1 MGRKVNPIGFR
12 LGIVSDW
19 ESKWYRGAQLH
30 RAAARG
36 HADPQADHGRAARG
50 PASPGSSSSASANK
64 VDVTL
69 HTSKPGIV
77 IGKQG
82 ANVER
87 IRQMLEKAVGKKVH
101 LKIEE
106 IKVPEIDARLIAESI
121 AEQIGRRVAYRRA
134 MKHAVQQAMRRGA
147 KGVKIRLGG
156 RLGGAEMSRTVTE
169 KDGRVPLHTLR
180 ADIDY
185 GVVHAHTTYG
195 RIGVKVWVYKRR
207 RHAGAGAGDRG
218 DADRRS
224 GARSA
229 GRLGSAGGSRR
240 DERGGAY
247 RHVDAEA
254 DEVPQDDAGPDDGQG
269 VPRLRRRL
277 RRVRPAGAR
286 SRPGSPAARSRRP
299 AARSRTISSAAAR
312 SGSGSSRTSR

>member
-1 MGRKVNPIGFR
+1 MGRKVNPVGFR

-19 ESKWYRGAQLH
+19 ESKWFAERNYTEQLQEDIKIRELVMRELQ
-30 RAAARG
+30 RAGISKVELER
-36 HADPQADHGRAARG
+36 
-50 PASPGSSSSASANK
+50 SANK

-82 ANVER
+82 SNVER
-87 IRQMLEKAVGKKVH
+87 IRQLLEKEVGKKVH
-101 LKIEE
+101 LRIEE
-106 IKVPEIDARLIAESI
+106 IKVPEIDAKLIAESI

-169 KDGRVPLHTLR
+169 MDGRVPLHTLR

-195 RIGVKVWVYKRR
+195 RIGVKVWVYK
-207 RHAGAGAGDRG
+207 GEVMPTRG
-218 DADRRS
+218 EVTEAS
-224 GARSA
+224 
-229 GRLGSAGGSRR
+229 LT
-240 DERGGAY
+240 
-247 RHVDAEA
+247 AELA
-254 DEVPQDDAGPDDGQG
+254 N
-269 VPRLRRRL
+269 
-277 RRVRPAGAR
+277 
-286 SRPGSPAARSRRP
+286 
-299 AARSRTISSAAAR
+299 SAAD
-312 SGSGSSRTSR
+312 

>member
-19 ESKWYRGAQLH
+19 ESKWFAERNYTEQLQEDIKIRELIMKELQ
-30 RAAARG
+30 RAGISKVELER
-36 HADPQADHGRAARG
+36 
-50 PASPGSSSSASANK
+50 SANK

-82 ANVER
+82 SNVER
-87 IRQMLEKAVGKKVH
+87 IRQLLEKQVGKKVH

-106 IKVPEIDARLIAESI
+106 IKVPEIDAKLIAESI
-121 AEQIGRRVAYRRA
+121 AEQIGRRVEYRRA

-169 KDGRVPLHTLR
+169 MDGRVPLHTLR

-195 RIGVKVWVYKRR
+195 RIGVKVWVYK
-207 RHAGAGAGDRG
+207 GEVMPTRG
-218 DADRRS
+218 EVTEAS
-224 GARSA
+224 
-229 GRLGSAGGSRR
+229 LT
-240 DERGGAY
+240 
-247 RHVDAEA
+247 AELA
-254 DEVPQDDAGPDDGQG
+254 N
-269 VPRLRRRL
+269 
-277 RRVRPAGAR
+277 
-286 SRPGSPAARSRRP
+286 
-299 AARSRTISSAAAR
+299 SAAD
-312 SGSGSSRTSR
+312 

>member
-1 MGRKVNPIGFR
+1 MGRKVNPVGFR

-19 ESKWYRGAQLH
+19 ESKWFAERSYTDQLH
-30 RAAARG
+30 EDIKIRNLLMNELQRAGISKVELER
-36 HADPQADHGRAARG
+36 
-50 PASPGSSSSASANK
+50 SANK
-64 VDVTL
+64 VDVAL

-87 IRQMLEKAVGKKVH
+87 IRNLLEKELGKKVH

-169 KDGRVPLHTLR
+169 MDGRVPLHTLR

-195 RIGVKVWVYKRR
+195 RIGVKVWVYKGEVLPQRR
-207 RHAGAGAGDRG
+207 
-218 DADRRS
+218 
-224 GARSA
+224 
-229 GRLGSAGGSRR
+229 
-240 DERGGAY
+240 
-247 RHVDAEA
+247 AEVTEA
-254 DEVPQDDAGPDDGQG
+254 SLTAELA
-269 VPRLRRRL
+269 
-277 RRVRPAGAR
+277 
-286 SRPGSPAARSRRP
+286 
-299 AARSRTISSAAAR
+299 SSAAD
-312 SGSGSSRTSR
+312 